1 MASAAIKYIPKQQR
15 PLPSLMSVSVST
27 YMISPHLLSA
37 VGMVSQLQALQP
49 PRSWTASTGSDT
61 LPLYWCQM
69 RGAGAIISDDVT
81 RFLILISV
89 VGHSKN
95 AFSNSSEFLLKRVFF
110 YSKLRGDCTDSC
122 NYHNFSSR

>member
-69 RGAGAIISDDVT
+69 RGADANLGPCDNVT
-81 RFLILISV
+81 RFLLSV
-89 VGHSKN
+89 VGYNKQC
-95 AFSNSSEFLLKRVFF
+95 VF
-110 YSKLRGDCTDSC
+110 
-122 NYHNFSSR
+122 